1 MTTIIGIQGD
11 TFALICADSQMSD
24 VDDSGYV
31 TQVVTMREGTGKVQL
46 NGRYLIGAAG
56 DVRAINILH
65 HAFQPPAAPPNL
77 KGKKLDHFFT
87 VKFIPALRECFEQQ
101 GYATPDNDDKQH
113 IAEHGSSV
121 MVAING
127 TIYTVEGDYSWYSDL
142 NGVYAIGT
150 GAQYAMGAL
159 HALQGRGRPN
169 LQTAK
174 RHALKAM
181 AASARF
187 DPYTGSPYHVHVQ
200 DMKKEA
206 QDKAGTRKKGTS
218 KL

>member
-1 MTTIIGIQGD
+1 MTTIVGIQGD
-11 TFALICADSQMSD
+11 NFALICADSQVSD

-31 TQVVTMREGTGKVQL
+31 TQVVTLRDGTGKVQS

-87 VKFIPALRECFEQQ
+87 VKFIPALRECFEHQ
-101 GYATPDNDDKQH
+101 GYAMPDNDLKTH
-113 IAEHGSSV
+113 MAEQASSI
-121 MVAING
+121 MVAVNG
-127 TIYTVEGDYSWYSDL
+127 TIYTVEGDYSWYSDV
-142 NGVYAIGT
+142 NSMYAIGT

-169 LQTAK
+169 IQTA
-174 RHALKAM
+174 RRVALKAL
-181 AASARF
+181 ASAARF
-187 DPYTGSPYHVHVQ
+187 DPYTGSPYHVYVQ
-200 DMKKEA
+200 DGKKDSEIRK
-206 QDKAGTRKKGTS
+206 KAGRS
-218 KL
+218 KV